1 MRYMGANPLPR
12 ERVSVRERLGGI
24 GFQPAAIQIIG
35 ANMNLKG
42 KVALITGSTSSGMGR
57 STAFTLAARGADIVL
72 NYGTNRTGPD
82 VDREAQRVKQAVE
95 ELGAKTLLVKADT
108 KSDAEI
114 LAMVQTAQKHFGHM
128 DILVN
133 NAGGPWI
140 VRDYVEIPTKDWND
154 TIAAEITGDFLL
166 MKYLVPGMRER
177 RWGRIIH
184 IGMFHDPYL
193 PGVGYDYC
201 LGKAARTWMTTSFGL
216 SEFDKGITANCIEPG
231 LTQHIGF
238 EEALRAARG
247 DYSAWLNRNRVD
259 AHDVAEIIAFLC
271 SEAGRFISGSVI
283 RIPTR

>member
-1 MRYMGANPLPR
+1 
-12 ERVSVRERLGGI
+12 
-24 GFQPAAIQIIG
+24 
-35 ANMNLKG
+35 MNLKG

-82 VDREAQRVKQAVE
+82 VDREAERVKQAVE
-95 ELGAKTLLVKADT
+95 ELGAKALLAKADT
-108 KSDAEI
+108 KSDTEI
-114 LAMVQTAQKHFGHM
+114 LAMVKAAQERFGHI

-140 VRDYVEIPTKDWND
+140 VRDYIEIPTKDWDEN
-154 TIAAEITGDFLL
+154 IASEITGDFLL

-177 RWGRIIH
+177 KWGRIIH

-216 SEFDKGITANCIEPG
+216 PEFDKGITMNCIEPG
-231 LTQHIGF
+231 LTRHMEF
-238 EEALRAARG
+238 EEALRAAQG
-247 DYSAWLNRNRVD
+247 DYADWLTRDRVD
-259 AHDVAEIIAFLC
+259 APDVAEMVAFLC
-271 SEAGRFISGSVI
+271 TEAGRFISGSVI